1 MKGTRESRI
10 RNDIYHLSHRPPTEQ
25 FTVFAVT
32 GKKLAGTEE
41 GPRTVTLERPLRC
54 GAHEE
59 ITNWQKDRGVCK
71 RNFVCSLFYYPEFP
85 GIGRGESDSR
95 ITPV

>member
-1 MKGTRESRI
+1 VDLK
-10 RNDIYHLSHRPPTEQ
+10 YQFHRPPTEQ
-25 FTVFAVT
+25 FPVFAVT

-41 GPRTVTLERPLRC
+41 GPRTVTLERPLEC

-71 RNFVCSLFYYPEFP
+71 RYFVCSLFYYWEYLDT
-85 GIGRGESDSR
+85 GSIRQSGQ
-95 ITPV
+95 V